1 MSILKMWVL
10 FSAEICAKT
19 PEIQYSKRSKGYSV
33 DRLKVLD
40 SVHTVDSGAV
50 LLLLLLRTLQLRRRG
65 VIPRFSPLSIESTT
79 VNRHQRYHDIN
90 TTGRE
95 RLIRSHSSARFCF
108 ELSGNSN

>member
-1 MSILKMWVL
+1 MFPTVIE
-10 FSAEICAKT
+10 A
-19 PEIQYSKRSKGYSV
+19 KGYST

-50 LLLLLLRTLQLRRRG
+50 LLLLRTLQLRRRG

-90 TTGRE
+90 TII
-95 RLIRSHSSARFCF
+95 LI
-108 ELSGNSN
+108 NS